1 MCTYFES
8 IDLTLS
14 VTLSYPLFSPHFT
27 FDLYI
32 QYARFIRNRSTI
44 LEDMNSTKKCFG
56 DKLHDILYSCVF
68 DYTATLKPPAK
79 DTLQFLNRH
88 VFSLVHIFITHVWR
102 FLKRYKFVSFAS
114 FVALQSLSEICL
126 SFMFFQIFE
135 RFEIN

>member
-14 VTLSYPLFSPHFT
+14 ATLSFPLFSPYFT
-27 FDLYI
+27 LNLYI

-44 LEDMNSTKKCFG
+44 SENMNGRKKCFG

-68 DYTATLKPPAK
+68 DYTATLEPPAE

-88 VFSLVHIFITHVWR
+88 VFSLVHTFIVHIWR

-114 FVALQSLSEICL
+114 FAALQSLSEICL

-135 RFEIN
+135 RF

>member
-14 VTLSYPLFSPHFT
+14 VTLSYPLFSPYFT
-27 FDLYI
+27 FNLYI

-44 LEDMNSTKKCFG
+44 LENMNGTKKCFG

-68 DYTATLKPPAK
+68 DFTATLKPP
-79 DTLQFLNRH
+79 LNRH
-88 VFSLVHIFITHVWR
+88 VFSLVHIFIAHVWR

-114 FVALQSLSEICL
+114 FAALQSLSVICL